1 MHPVRL
7 LIADDNELARAGARS
22 ALQAAP
28 EVAVVGEAADG
39 PTALRSLER
48 AQANMLLVDLHL
60 PGLDAVGLL
69 RRLAPTQRPRTI
81 VICGRA
87 DAASM
92 VECIGV
98 GARGFLNLASAAQE
112 LVPAV
117 RAVFAGLQW
126 LRPPLSDDAFACAA
140 AIAESVSCDPYH
152 SLTDREREV
161 LVLAAEGHNNAAIGR
176 RLHIS
181 PRTVEIHRSRA
192 LRKLGLGSQTDLV
205 RYALRRGLLTLE
217 S

>member
-1 MHPVRL
+1 MTAVRL
-7 LIADDNELARAGARS
+7 LIADDNELARAGAKRVIEG
-22 ALQAAP
+22 AP
-28 EVAVVGEAADG
+28 EVSVVGEASDG
-39 PTALRSLER
+39 PSALRVLER
-48 AQANMLLVDLHL
+48 AQATMLLIDMHL
-60 PGLDAVGLL
+60 PGLDAVGVL
-69 RRLAPTQRPRTI
+69 RRLGPTQRPRAI
-81 VICGRA
+81 VICGRG

-98 GARGFLNLASAAQE
+98 GARGFLNLGSAAQE

-117 RAVFAGLQW
+117 RAVAGGLQW

-140 AIAESVSCDPYH
+140 AIAESVGCDPYQT
-152 SLTDREREV
+152 LTDREREV
-161 LVLAAEGHNNAAIGR
+161 LVLAADGLNNAAIGT

-181 PRTVEIHRSRA
+181 PRTVEIHRSRG